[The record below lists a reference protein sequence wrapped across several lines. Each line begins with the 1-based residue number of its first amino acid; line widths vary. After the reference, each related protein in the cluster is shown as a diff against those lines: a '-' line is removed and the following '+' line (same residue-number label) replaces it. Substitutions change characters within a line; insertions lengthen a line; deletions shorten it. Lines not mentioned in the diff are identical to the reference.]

1 MSLLQPTD
9 APTTAPTTFAPTT
22 APTTFAP
29 TTAPTTSAVIT
40 ATSSMSVSDN
50 NTMVSVNKSTFDQY
64 CSTPRAIYSV
74 FHTIMFFIAIFLS
87 LRCNRGFSLGSFLI
101 ACFCP
106 PIYIF
111 YILITEYDKGIC
123 DLIPSRLPLAKY

>member
-1 MSLLQPTD
+1 MSLLQQ
-9 APTTAPTTFAPTT
+9 TTAPST
-22 APTTFAP
+22 APAAP
-29 TTAPTTSAVIT
+29 VTGATAIVT
-40 ATSSMSVSDN
+40 ASSSMTVSDN
-50 NTMVSVNKSTFDQY
+50 NTMVSVSKSKFEQY

-87 LRCNRGFSLGSFLI
+87 LRCNRGFSLGSFLV

-111 YILITEYDKGIC
+111 YILITEYDKGMC
-123 DLIPSRLPLAKY
+123 DLIPVRLPLAK

>member
-1 MSLLQPTD
+1 MSLLQPTLD
-9 APTTAPTTFAPTT
+9 P
-22 APTTFAP
+22 
-29 TTAPTTSAVIT
+29 SAT
-40 ATSSMSVSDN
+40 PATIVTPSSSMTVSDN
-50 NTMVSVNKSTFDQY
+50 NTMISINKSTFEQY

-74 FHTIMFFIAIFLS
+74 FHTIMFLIAIFLS
-87 LRCNRGFSLGSFLI
+87 FRCNRGFSLGSFLV

-123 DLIPSRLPLAKY
+123 DLIPARLPLAK